1 MGHFLY
7 GSSVAADILSVCIF
21 LPAIFPEYQSL
32 HSRHPRSPFP
42 KGPAMHTSSRLTR
55 RLTQRAGFT
64 LVELL
69 VVIAIIGTLVGLL
82 LPAVQAARESARM
95 ASCQNTLKN
104 LSLGVLNFESARGHL
119 PHGAIDWSAG
129 YQRQTIWSGAAN
141 TRNAGWTWLYY
152 VLPYMEAMDGYQKGA
167 VQPSETVEPAGSPN
181 RGYNLYN
188 YGPAWMRCPSD
199 YATDYASLR
208 AMDPSNS
215 GGAWQSILPKSCSNY
230 TACAGPKRGSGNLG
244 QGACETNLPTSLFL
258 PNVSPYG
265 SLSSTSSGT
274 DPTAQRGMF
283 MYVGQGNGA
292 SATVV
297 ADNEAKMRRML
308 KHILD
313 GTSKTI
319 MLGECYAIDRDKG
332 DDSNAFVGWGNSP
345 TGTMMPINMKDSD
358 YGPGCSPG
366 NWGTGFSFKS
376 KHVNGANFSFGD
388 GTVRFVNEN
397 LNMQVFQLLGHHAD
411 KQSMTMPE

>member
-1 MGHFLY
+1 MGHFLF
-7 GSSVAADILSVCIF
+7 GGFASADIPSTWIF
-21 LPAIFPEYQSL
+21 CLHLFLNIFPFILVIPDRLFQRVL
-32 HSRHPRSPFP
+32 
-42 KGPAMHTSSRLTR
+42 AMHAPSRFSR
-55 RLTQRAGFT
+55 RAGFT

-129 YQRQTIWSGAAN
+129 YTRQTIWPSAAN

-152 VLPYMEAMDGYQKGA
+152 VLPYMEAMELFQKGA
-167 VQPSETVEPAGSPN
+167 VQSGEATEANGGSPN

-188 YGPAWMRCPSD
+188 FGGPWMRCPSD
-199 YATDYASLR
+199 YATDYATLR

-244 QGACETNLPTSLFL
+244 QGTCETNLPTSLFL

-274 DPTAQRGMF
+274 DPNAQRGMF
-283 MYVGQGNGA
+283 MYVGQNGST
-292 SATVV
+292 SATIVN
-297 ADNEAKMRRML
+297 DNEAKMRRML

-319 MLGECYAIDRDKG
+319 MLGECRAIDRNKG

-345 TGTMMPINMKDSD
+345 TGTMMPINMKDAD
-358 YGPGCSPG
+358 YGAGCSPG
-366 NWGTGFSFKS
+366 NWSTGLSFKS

-388 GTVRFVNEN
+388 GTVRFMNEN

-411 KQSMTMPE
+411 KQSVTLPD

>member
-1 MGHFLY
+1 
-7 GSSVAADILSVCIF
+7 
-21 LPAIFPEYQSL
+21 
-32 HSRHPRSPFP
+32 
-42 KGPAMHTSSRLTR
+42 MHTSSRFSR
-55 RLTQRAGFT
+55 RAGFT

-82 LPAVQAARESARM
+82 LPAVQVAREAARMS
-95 ASCQNTLKN
+95 SCQNTLKN

-129 YQRQTIWSGAAN
+129 YQRQAIWPGAAN

-199 YATDYASLR
+199 YATEYGSIHDSGW
-208 AMDPSNS
+208 SNTL
-215 GGAWQSILPKSCSNY
+215 AKSVSNY
-230 TACAGPKRGSGNLG
+230 TACAGPKRGSGNAG
-244 QGACETNLPTSLFL
+244 QGTCETNLPTSMFL

-265 SLSSTSSGT
+265 SLSSCASGT
-274 DPTAQRGMF
+274 NPSDQRGMF
-283 MYVGQGNGA
+283 MYVGQGGGT
-292 SATVV
+292 SPTIV

-345 TGTMMPINMKDSD
+345 TGTMMPINMKDAD
-358 YGPGCSPG
+358 YGAGCSPG

-411 KQSMTMPE
+411 KQTVTLPD